1 MPGRKH
7 GKNGRIMMDPT
18 GGTAVVTVADL
29 NAWTLDMSKD
39 RVEVT
44 AFEDT
49 NKIRVQGLP
58 EFSGTFGGW
67 WNSATSPA
75 LFAAILGDIPVF
87 LNLIP
92 DKTEPTYFFR
102 GLANLDGSI
111 NVSSGGGISISGK
124 WDAAG
129 NWTMAP

>member
-1 MPGRKH
+1 MARKH

-18 GGTAVVTVADL
+18 GGTSVVTVADL
-29 NAWTLDMSKD
+29 NAWTLDMGKD
-39 RVEVT
+39 RTEVT

-49 NKIRVQGLP
+49 NKIRVTGLP
-58 EFSGTFGGW
+58 DFSGTFGGW
-67 WNSATSPA
+67 WNPATSPT

-87 LNLIP
+87 LHLIP
-92 DKTEPTYFFR
+92 DKNDPNLFR

-111 NVSSGGGISISGK
+111 SVGATGAVAISGR

-129 NWTMAP
+129 NWSMLP